1 MKKYIIKNPYSK
13 KGIRKFFKGVIRAF
27 KAGVKAGERKAK

>member
-1 MKKYIIKNPYSK
+1 MKRYIIKNPYFK
-13 KGIRKFFKGVIRAF
+13 KGIRKFLKGITKAF